1 MTPKTK
7 RQSVYLVPEKQEQLE
22 RITQYLKESYA
33 IPEVRN
39 FSMVMG
45 LLIDTFEKLFLEENT
60 LPYYERLADLKEHQS
75 SKDAIAKELNLLAK
89 QLDLITY
96 LGLSNFHA
104 TTSGPVWNI
113 DDLTAIHSMD
123 DPHQTQLLSHIE
135 DLIQKDKSRG
145 QVIKHSH

>member
-7 RQSVYLVPEKQEQLE
+7 RQAVYFTQHRKEQMEK
-22 RITQYLKESYA
+22 IKSYLNDSYV
-33 IPEVRN
+33 ISDTRK
-39 FSMVMG
+39 FSTVVG
-45 LLIDTFEKLFLEENT
+45 ILIDTFEELFLEDNT
-60 LPYYERLADLKEHQS
+60 LPYYARLADLKERPS
-75 SKDAIAKELNLLAK
+75 SKDVLSKELKLLAK

-104 TTSGPVWNI
+104 TTSGPMWNI

-145 QVIKHSH
+145 QVMKHS

>member
-1 MTPKTK
+1 MTQKTK
-7 RQSVYLVPEKQEQLE
+7 RQSVYLIPEKQEQLE
-22 RITQYLKESYA
+22 RITHYLKEAYV

-39 FSMVMG
+39 FSVVIG
-45 LLIDTFEKLFLEENT
+45 FLIDTFEELFLENNT
-60 LPYYERLADLKEHQS
+60 SAYYDRLADLKDRQS
-75 SKDAIAKELNLLAK
+75 SKDAISNELKLLAK

-104 TTSGPVWNI
+104 TTGGPMWNI

-145 QVIKHSH
+145 QVMKHS

>member
-1 MTPKTK
+1 MTPKTN
-7 RQSVYLVPEKQEQLE
+7 RQAVYFTQHRKEQMEK
-22 RITQYLKESYA
+22 IKSYLNDSYV
-33 IPEVRN
+33 ISDTRK
-39 FSMVMG
+39 FSTVVG
-45 LLIDTFEKLFLEENT
+45 ILIDTFEELFLANNT
-60 LPYYERLADLKEHQS
+60 LPYYDRLADLKERQS
-75 SKDAIAKELNLLAK
+75 SKDVLSKELKLLSK

-104 TTSGPVWNI
+104 TTSGPVWSI

-145 QVIKHSH
+145 QVMKHSH

>member
-7 RQSVYLVPEKQEQLE
+7 RQAVYFTQHRKEQMEK
-22 RITQYLKESYA
+22 IKSYLNDSYV
-33 IPEVRN
+33 ISDTRK
-39 FSMVMG
+39 FSTVVG
-45 LLIDTFEKLFLEENT
+45 ILIDTFEKLFLEDNT
-60 LPYYERLADLKEHQS
+60 LPYYDRLADLKERPS
-75 SKDAIAKELNLLAK
+75 SKDAISKELKLLAK

-104 TTSGPVWNI
+104 TTSGPMWNI

-145 QVIKHSH
+145 QVMKHS